1 MKILL
6 LGAKWAVVFRL
17 RLKHGFLI
25 RVLPWFQNKFFQTHQ
40 KDIVVRNCVFGN
52 FDSDELFD
60 AGIDF
65 KSSIGRG
72 GKVFNITFED
82 LTFRNCNGPVKMST
96 IYYSSSNERN
106 ETSIAEFYDITMRN
120 LQGRGFRQAGCF
132 IGTPEYPITGLTF
145 ENVLY
150 RLIYLI
156 NSSANKIQRVSRVPL
171 LSRLAGSRS
180 RRWCFGTADFH
191 QCWKML
197 CLVQLNKPS
206 NKYLQDAIILLI

>member
-1 MKILL
+1 MFRQGLKGLL
-6 LGAKWAVVFRL
+6 ITEF
-17 RLKHGFLI
+17 FLD
-25 RVLPWFQNKFFQTHQ
+25 FKKSFFQARE

-150 RLIYLI
+150 RLLSYT
-156 NSSANKIQRVSRVPL
+156 NSFANEIKGV
-171 LSRLAGSRS
+171 
-180 RRWCFGTADFH
+180 
-191 QCWKML
+191 
-197 CLVQLNKPS
+197 
-206 NKYLQDAIILLI
+206 